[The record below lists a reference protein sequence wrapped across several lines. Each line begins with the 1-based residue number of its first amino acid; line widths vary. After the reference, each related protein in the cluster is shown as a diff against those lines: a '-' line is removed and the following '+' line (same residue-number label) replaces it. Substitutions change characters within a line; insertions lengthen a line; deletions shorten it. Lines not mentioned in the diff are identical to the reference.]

1 MRFSTGL
8 GGSVMAGVIDADTHI
23 AEPIEMWN
31 FLNPEWYPRRP
42 VIVQVPEDTLYGG
55 VDRMWLIDGQIYPK
69 PAGRGG
75 NFLVTPTAQSNVR
88 NRVDVKAREL
98 LDLQMRFEDMVATK
112 VNTQVVYPTL
122 FLAYL
127 THDAAYEVELCK
139 AYNRFLADVWSKADG
154 KIRYVVIPPLRDID
168 ASVAELRFGKE
179 HGACGVFF
187 RGIEGDKTLDDP
199 YFFPVYEEAQSL
211 GLPICIHQGQGAPA
225 LNNLIDIRRSHT
237 FTHGR
242 LPPIVAFRNLV
253 ANKIPEEFPRLRW
266 GFIETGASWIPF
278 AMYQLRGTLRAQE
291 DFWGPRLFDK
301 YNMWISYEVE
311 EDLPYLLKYVGE
323 DHIVVGTDY
332 GHHTPG
338 TTDRLSAD
346 PSAQVH
352 LVTQMRTREDISSGT
367 AERILRDNPSALYG
381 V

>member
-1 MRFSTGL
+1 
-8 GGSVMAGVIDADTHI
+8 MALVVDADTHI
-23 AEPIEMWN
+23 AEPEAMWN
-31 FLNPEWYPRRP
+31 FLDPAWHPRRP
-42 VIVQVPEDTLYGG
+42 VVVGVPPDTQYGK
-55 VDRMWLIDGQIYPK
+55 VDRMWLVDGQIFPR

-75 NFLVTPTAQSNVR
+75 NLLVTPTSQSGVKD
-88 NRVDVKAREL
+88 RVDVKAREL
-98 LDLQMRFEDMVATK
+98 LDLDMRFEDMVATK
-112 VNTQVVYPTL
+112 VDVQVVYPTL

-127 THDAAYEVELCK
+127 THDVAYEVELCK
-139 AYNRFLADVWSKADG
+139 AYNRYLADVHDRAGDR
-154 KIRYVVIPPLRDID
+154 IRWVVIPPLRNIE
-168 ASVAELRFGKE
+168 ASIAELRFGKE

-187 RGIEGDKTLDDP
+187 RGIEGDRTLDDP

-278 AMYQLRGTLRAQE
+278 ALYQLRGTLRANE

-301 YNMWISYEVE
+301 YNMFISYEVE
-311 EDLPYLLKYVGE
+311 EDLPYLMKYVGE
-323 DHIVVGTDY
+323 DHLVVGTDY

-352 LVTQMRTREDISSGT
+352 LVTQMRTREDISTAT
-367 AERILRDNPSALYG
+367 AEKILRDNPTALYG

>member
-1 MRFSTGL
+1 
-8 GGSVMAGVIDADTHI
+8 MAHIVDADTHV
-23 AEPIEMWN
+23 AEPVEMWN
-31 FLNPEWYPRRP
+31 FLDPAWYPRRP
-42 VIVQVPEDTLYGG
+42 VVVSVPEDTYYGG
-55 VDRMWLIDGQIYPK
+55 VDHMWLIDGAILPK

-75 NFLVTPTAQSNVR
+75 NFLVTPTSQKNVR
-88 NRVDVKAREL
+88 DRKDVKSREL
-98 LDLQMRFEDMVATK
+98 LDLPMRFEDMRATN
-112 VNTQVVYPTL
+112 VDVQVVYPTL

-127 THDAAYEVELCK
+127 THDVAYEVELCK
-139 AYNRFLADVWSKADG
+139 AYNRFMVDMWAKAED

-168 ASVAELRFGKE
+168 ASISELRFGKE
-179 HGACGVFF
+179 NGAVGVFF
-187 RGIEGDKTLDDP
+187 RGIEGDRTLDDP
-199 YFFPVYEEAQSL
+199 YFFPVYEEAQAL
-211 GLPICIHQGQGAPA
+211 NLPICIHQGQGAPA

-253 ANKIPEEFPRLRW
+253 SNKIPELFPNLKW

-278 AMYQLRGTLRAQE
+278 AMYQLRGTLRADG
-291 DFWGPRLFDK
+291 DFWGPKLFDR
-301 YNMWISYEVE
+301 YNMWISYEME
-311 EDLPYLLKYVGE
+311 EDLPYLLTYVGE

-352 LVTQMRTREDISSGT
+352 MVNHMRNRSDIPSAT
-367 AERILRDNPSALYG
+367 AEKILTQNATALYG